1 MRLAVYLPFAL
12 ALLATPGA
20 RLLSRRCEHRL
31 ATWLLTVS
39 GAVLAAASTIS
50 LAMLT
55 LTGVLRV
62 PELAALGQWSLGLA
76 ARKDPV
82 ELSVAATA
90 GLLLAL
96 TAAAAARLLW
106 KRCRSLA
113 NAIVEAACLAATDDL
128 VIVDDPV
135 PDAFALPGLPG
146 RVVVSTG
153 MLAALDLDERDILL
167 AHERAHLTEHHYA
180 FVAVAQLCAAANPLL
195 RPLAG
200 AVTYTVERWADEQA
214 ATTTGDRTRVAHTV
228 GKAALAAHRSGTRPR
243 ATATALNISGPPE
256 GARGTRG
263 GARGG
268 VPGSAGPV
276 PRRVAALLG
285 PPITPRAV
293 PALATAA
300 VLAAAAWSTAD
311 AMQDLHVMLELVGF

>member
-1 MRLAVYLPFAL
+1 MRLAVYLPFVF

-20 RLLSRRCEHRL
+20 RLLSRRCEPRL
-31 ATWLLTVS
+31 ATWLLTLS

-55 LTGVLRV
+55 LTGLLRV

-76 ARKDPV
+76 TRKDPV

-90 GLLLAL
+90 GLVLAL
-96 TAAAAARLLW
+96 TAAAAVRMLW

-113 NAIVEAACLAATDDL
+113 RAIVEASCLAATDDL

-153 MLAALDLDERDILL
+153 MLAALDTGERDILL

-180 FVAVAQLCAAANPLL
+180 FVAIAQLCAAANPLL
-195 RPLAG
+195 RPLAR
-200 AVTYTVERWADEQA
+200 AVAYTVERWADEQA
-214 ATTTGDRTRVAHTV
+214 ATATGDRGRVARTV
-228 GKAALAAHRSGTRPR
+228 GKAALATHRSGTRPR
-243 ATATALNISGPPE
+243 PTATALNV
-256 GARGTRG
+256 RGE
-263 GARGG
+263 RGG

-285 PPITPRAV
+285 PPIRPRAV
-293 PALATAA
+293 PALVTTA

-311 AMQDLHVMLELVGF
+311 AVQDLHVLLGFVGI